1 MINIKKLLLIIIALE
16 VIAIGVVLSLKIID
30 NNKIRTTINNYVK
43 KVEETNEKTG
53 IVKLN
58 ASEVEV
64 DIEHPEEGWL
74 KLQDGKVVE
83 YSLKYKEFT
92 IDLEDG
98 NMTVTKNDIRILPEI
113 IIKIGEDNIVS
124 KNDEVTLKYG
134 KQENKF
140 KVYEV
145 KDDTATLILQDT
157 INESISEYIA
167 KLKNEG
173 FKSVI
178 GGTEDSG
185 NILLSIKIGG

>member
-1 MINIKKLLLIIIALE
+1 MKKILIGIIILE
-16 VIAIGVVLSLKIID
+16 VIAIGVVLSLKITD

-53 IVKLN
+53 IVKLD

-92 IDLEDG
+92 IDLEKG
-98 NMTVTKNDIRILPEI
+98 NMTITKNDIRILPEI

-124 KNDEVTLKYG
+124 KNDEITLKYG
-134 KQENKF
+134 EQENKF

-157 INESISEYIA
+157 INENISEYIE

-185 NILLSIKIGG
+185 NIFLSIKVGG

>member
-134 KQENKF
+134 EQENKF

-145 KDDTATLILQDT
+145 KENTATLISQDT
-157 INESISEYIA
+157 INER
-167 KLKNEG
+167 
-173 FKSVI
+173 KSKR
-178 GGTEDSG
+178 TKRKKH
-185 NILLSIKIGG
+185 LP

>member
-1 MINIKKLLLIIIALE
+1 MKKILIGIIILE
-16 VIAIGVVLSLKIID
+16 VIAIGTVLTLKIMK
-30 NNKIRTTINNYVK
+30 NNEIRTTINNYVK
-43 KVEETNEKTG
+43 KVEENNQKTG
-53 IVKLN
+53 IVKLD
-58 ASEVEV
+58 APEIEV
-64 DIEHPEEGWL
+64 DIEHPKEGWL

-134 KQENKF
+134 EQENKF

-145 KDDTATLILQDT
+145 KENTATLISQDT
-157 INESISEYIA
+157 INESISEYIE

-185 NILLSIKIGG
+185 KTLLSIKIGG

>member
-1 MINIKKLLLIIIALE
+1 MKKILIGIIILE
-16 VIAIGVVLSLKIID
+16 VIAIGTVLTLKIMK
-30 NNKIRTTINNYVK
+30 NNEIRTTINNYVK
-43 KVEETNEKTG
+43 AVENSNQKTG
-53 IVKLN
+53 TVKLD

-134 KQENKF
+134 EQENKF

-145 KDDTATLILQDT
+145 KENTATLISQDT
-157 INESISEYIA
+157 INESIGEYIE

-185 NILLSIKIGG
+185 KKLLSIKIGG